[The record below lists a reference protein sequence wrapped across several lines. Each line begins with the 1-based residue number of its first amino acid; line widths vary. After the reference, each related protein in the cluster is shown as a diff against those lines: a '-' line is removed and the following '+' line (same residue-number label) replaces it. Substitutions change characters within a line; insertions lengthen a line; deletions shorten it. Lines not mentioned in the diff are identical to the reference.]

1 MRALRRTPLLPPG
14 WGLGRPSC
22 SGIGAS
28 TVVRAAVSSAGPGHG
43 GGRGSVLA
51 QTGFCQ
57 LRHFSE
63 VFGRVAT
70 PLVEEDR
77 RLLPPPIDP
86 GLSRRSLL
94 DERVQG
100 CACACVGLCGLA
112 CGCACWNVCC
122 AAHRMDEGVYA
133 LGTR

>member
-1 MRALRRTPLLPPG
+1 VFWKTLAEIEEVILSGMVAMMALRRTPLPQPG

-86 GLSRRSLL
+86 GLSCRSLL
-94 DERVQG
+94 CERVR
-100 CACACVGLCGLA
+100 ACACVGLCGLA
-112 CGCACWNVCC
+112 CVCA
-122 AAHRMDEGVYA
+122 
-133 LGTR
+133 